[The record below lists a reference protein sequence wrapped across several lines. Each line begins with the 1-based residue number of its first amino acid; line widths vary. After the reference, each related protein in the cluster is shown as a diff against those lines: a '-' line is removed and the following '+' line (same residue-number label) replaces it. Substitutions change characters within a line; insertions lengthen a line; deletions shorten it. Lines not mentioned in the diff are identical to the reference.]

1 MPQVLAHLHCIA
13 PSGPL
18 LNIERATRGLQWLES
33 QGFVIHNV
41 TAANRQFERF
51 AGTDRERAQEI
62 NALAEIVNDDGL
74 IAMGIRGGYGMTRI
88 LPQID
93 WTKLGQAVA
102 KGLSIVG
109 HSDLTALHLGLLAQ
123 TRMPSYAG
131 PMVSADFGNESSA
144 EISQFTYQHFI
155 QAVINKKLDIQVE
168 HTQEFYTGPPI
179 EFRKKILWGGNL
191 SMLVSLLGTPYFPS
205 METIHQGIL
214 FIEDINEH
222 PYRVERM
229 LLQLVQAK
237 VLSSQSAILVG
248 DFSGYQLGPL
258 DADYSLLK
266 ALGRVAQE
274 LQQSGTGTTIISG
287 LPFGHCLDKVTLPVG
302 ISCDLDLSS
311 QGFNLSSSW

>member
-1 MPQVLAHLHCIA
+1 
-13 PSGPL
+13 
-18 LNIERATRGLQWLES
+18 
-33 QGFVIHNV
+33 
-41 TAANRQFERF
+41 
-51 AGTDRERAQEI
+51 
-62 NALAEIVNDDGL
+62 
-74 IAMGIRGGYGMTRI
+74 
-88 LPQID
+88 
-93 WTKLGQAVA
+93 
-102 KGLSIVG
+102 
-109 HSDLTALHLGLLAQ
+109 
-123 TRMPSYAG
+123 MPSYAG

-144 EISQFTYQHFI
+144 GISQFTYQHFI

-258 DADYSLLK
+258 DADYSLIK
-266 ALGRVAQE
+266 ALGRVGQE
-274 LQQSGTGTTIISG
+274 LHQQGTGTTIISG

-302 ISCDLDLSS
+302 ISCDLELST
-311 QGFNLSSSW
+311 QGFKLSGSW